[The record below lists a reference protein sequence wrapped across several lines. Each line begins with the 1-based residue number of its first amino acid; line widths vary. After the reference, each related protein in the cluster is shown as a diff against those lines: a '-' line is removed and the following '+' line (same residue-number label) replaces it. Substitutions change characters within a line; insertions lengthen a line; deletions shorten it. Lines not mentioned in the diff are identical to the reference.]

1 MFDSFNDF
9 ATASVTISCNKEHSS
24 FPSSYCDFSVE
35 NLPFIRATPVEA
47 HNLTDN
53 ESYALTFANS
63 DPEAPKVD
71 DYFLE
76 TILVERKVG
85 RSDVNFYSA
94 TLHEV
99 TVRDSEAHQS
109 EDNGKNDNEVHARTR
124 QMFIAELKANTTSE
138 NDDTLV
144 LTSAENSS
152 KCSVTITLKKAS
164 TSA

>member
-9 ATASVTISCNKEHSS
+9 VTASVTISCNREHSS

-35 NLPFIRATPVEA
+35 NLPFIGATPVEQ
-47 HNLTDN
+47 HHHTGN
-53 ESYALTFANS
+53 ESYALIFSNS
-63 DPEAPKVD
+63 DPEAPKVH

-85 RSDVNFYSA
+85 RPDVNFYSA

-99 TVRDSEAHQS
+99 TISDSEAYQS
-109 EDNGKNDNEVHARTR
+109 KDDGENDNDVHARAR
-124 QMFIAELKANTTSE
+124 QLFVAELKANTTSE
-138 NDDTLV
+138 SDDTLV
-144 LTSAENSS
+144 LTSTENSA

-164 TSA
+164 ASA